1 MEPRETLN
9 SNHKHHLLTSAQ
21 YVDSLLSD
29 IEAIL
34 TSAQSKSPFPK
45 YWLDVTP
52 AQAKLVQDYIIR
64 IRAQMVQVLKS
75 QGISPPEPQMGARHS
90 IRVTLEFA
98 DIAFDECRPDAMRGY
113 GEIPASLVPELNGL
127 ADEMRSVVRKLN
139 NYLVQNAD
147 YDLQSRLERLER
159 AVGSLNLLKTLERI
173 ISERGLVE
181 FRPALSVILDKL
193 ESPSFQIAV
202 FGRVS
207 SGKSSLL
214 NHILENDILP
224 VGVTPITAV
233 PTRLVYGAE
242 PKLAVSYVDRKPE
255 STSIERLAEFVS
267 EQYNPSNA
275 KHVTR
280 IFVQL
285 PSSRLE
291 EGVVLVDTPGL
302 GSLATAGAAETLAY
316 LPHCDLGVV
325 LVDAGSTLTMED
337 LTTIQSLY
345 EAAIPASVLLSKADL
360 LLPQDRERSVTYAS
374 SHIKSQLGIELAVW
388 PVSTKPEHVELLDNW
403 FLHEIQP
410 LFKRHQELAQQSVR
424 RKIAAL
430 RDGVEAALRVR
441 LETSGRGPRKILKH
455 VGEAQTQL
463 RRAGGQFDEVQEF
476 CNRAGYEIG
485 ELAETGLERAAAA
498 VANAWANAGQ
508 ASGETRGRE
517 NALVIRSLAAIASEA
532 ANQLF
537 ARLQDLA
544 RSLAK
549 ALDAAARALGADAGP
564 DEDEFVTLVKEMP
577 QPDLGTFEVQIRPDL
592 LGFLGESI
600 TEGRVRRKLEQ
611 QIGRR
616 VTETFR
622 SYGRMLEAWS
632 RRTLSQLHQH
642 FDAYGDGYRA
652 QLERLV
658 GGSSASAEE
667 SEALRTELMSL
678 ARFEHQE
685 QTPVGS
691 GAR

>member
-9 SNHKHHLLTSAQ
+9 SNHKRHLLTSAQ
-21 YVDSLLSD
+21 YVDSLLSE

-45 YWLDVTP
+45 YRLDITP
-52 AQAKLVQDYIIR
+52 AQAKLVEDYVAR

-75 QGISPPEPQMGARHS
+75 QGISPPEPIMGARHS

-127 ADEMRSVVRKLN
+127 VDEMRSVVRKLN
-139 NYLVQNAD
+139 NYLAQNAD
-147 YDLQSRLERLER
+147 HDLQSRLARLDGAAGGVE
-159 AVGSLNLLKTLERI
+159 LLKTLERI
-173 ISERGLVE
+173 VSERGLVE
-181 FRPALSVILDKL
+181 FRPALSVILDKI
-193 ESPSFQIAV
+193 ESPLFQIAV

-214 NHILENDILP
+214 NHILETDILP

-233 PTRLVYGAE
+233 PTRLVYGPE

-255 STSIERLAEFVS
+255 STSIARLAEFVS

-280 IFVQL
+280 IVVEL
-285 PSSRLE
+285 PSSRLQ

-360 LLPQDRERSVTYAS
+360 LQPQDRQRSVNYAS

-388 PVSTKPEHVELLDNW
+388 PVSTKAEAAVLLDEW
-403 FLHEIQP
+403 FMREIQP
-410 LFKRHQELAQQSVR
+410 LFKRHQELAQRSAR

-430 RDGVEAALRVR
+430 RDGVEAALKVR
-441 LETSGRGPRKILKH
+441 LETSGKSPTKSLRQLRD
-455 VGEAQTQL
+455 AQTQL
-463 RRAGGQFDEVQEF
+463 RRASGQFDVVQEF
-476 CNRAGYEIG
+476 CFKASYEVS
-485 ELAETGLERAAAA
+485 ELADVALERAAADIASAWRGKGEA
-498 VANAWANAGQ
+498 VAD
-508 ASGETRGRE
+508 ER
-517 NALVIRSLAAIASEA
+517 ALVMRNLVGTASEG
-532 ANQLF
+532 ANQIF
-537 ARLQDLA
+537 ARLQEMARNLA
-544 RSLAK
+544 QALA
-549 ALDAAARALGADAGP
+549 ADGAP
-564 DEDEFVTLVKEMP
+564 EEEEFLSLVKEMP
-577 QPDLGTFEVQIRPDL
+577 QLDLGAVEVQIRRDFL
-592 LGFLGESI
+592 RILGKSV
-600 TEGRVRRKLEQ
+600 TEARLRRKLEQ
-611 QIGRR
+611 QVGQRAS
-616 VTETFR
+616 EAYR

-632 RRTLSQLHQH
+632 RRTLSQLHRH
-642 FDAYGDGYRA
+642 FDAHGDGYRA
-652 QLERLV
+652 QMERMSE
-658 GGSSASAEE
+658 GRGAGAEE
-667 SEALRTELMSL
+667 TEAMRHDLTLLS
-678 ARFEHQE
+678 RFHSREE
-685 QTPVGS
+685 TPVGS
-691 GAR
+691 AAS